1 LSINALIKKSN
12 PALIVLALAFVCT
25 QALAQ
30 NGAVDGADTAVV
42 PGQQSE
48 NPLTVDA
55 ASTEINPSAA
65 LEVDPAE
72 SAISFDIWE
81 YRVIDNRLLETK
93 ILERALNPFLGPNKS
108 ASVINDAADALEKL
122 YKENGYPTVF
132 VDIPE
137 QNVVAGIVTLKINQ
151 GVVSRLRVSGADYF
165 TLSGLKEKVPS
176 LQAGQTIHMPTVQ
189 QEIQKLHSYSPDLQA
204 VPILKAGRAPGTME
218 VELRVKDKLPL
229 HGSLELNNHYSGN
242 TTKTRLEGS
251 ISYDNLWQKFHSF
264 KLLAQT
270 SPEDTSE
277 VRVFVANYIF
287 PVNDDDNRLAFYAV
301 KSDSDI
307 STVGDLAVIG
317 KGNIYGTRYVV
328 PLKRS
333 KTLIHSTTLGLDYKD
348 VEDLVNIQSGGSV
361 KTPIKYAVASASY
374 TATAL
379 ADGATT
385 RFTAGVNFGLRGPNS
400 RGEFEDKRF
409 KANPDFIYFR
419 GDINRTDYFANDIN
433 LESSFRLQLAGSPL
447 ISNEQFT
454 AGGYLSVRGY
464 YESQI
469 LGDVGTG
476 AGIELYSPKLFYDET
491 SELKMRALVFAEG
504 AFAEVLEP
512 LPGQLRQQELYG
524 AGIGLRVTKSKQ
536 LLVKIDW
543 AYPLR
548 DAGDAGSGTLVEKG
562 DGRLVFSLAY
572 TF

>member
-1 LSINALIKKSN
+1 M
-12 PALIVLALAFVCT
+12 LALAFVCT
-25 QALAQ
+25 QVLAQ
-30 NGAVDGADTAVV
+30 NGAVDGMATSVV
-42 PGQQSE
+42 PGQKNE
-48 NPLTVDA
+48 NLLPRKA
-55 ASTEINPSAA
+55 ASTEKNPSAA
-65 LEVDPAE
+65 LETEPAE

-93 ILERALNPFLGPNKS
+93 ILERALNPFLGPKKS

-176 LQAGQTIHMPTVQ
+176 LKAGQTIHMPTVQ

-307 STVGDLAVIG
+307 STVGGLAVIG

-433 LESSFRLQLAGSPL
+433 LESSFRLQLSGSPL